1 MTGAFSNKKSHKKR
15 VLKSRKTFKIKY
27 GFFFLTGEPQ
37 QGDFKPSPCMTI
49 VCFLDILML
58 FANLFIHIETAEIL
72 DEDFVKS
79 SKGERL
85 LKGLGIIGIS
95 VCINSILMLNVHE
108 SNVFFLANL
117 LNGVILSNIVPL
129 VYIYQNPKMA
139 KCIINDV
146 FKPLRCIFK
155 RNIVIHP
162 LIE

>member
-1 MTGAFSNKKSHKKR
+1 M
-15 VLKSRKTFKIKY
+15 
-27 GFFFLTGEPQ
+27 LTGEPQ

-49 VCFLDILML
+49 ACFLDLMML
-58 FANLFIHIETAEIL
+58 FANLFIHFETAEIL

-95 VCINSILMLNVHE
+95 VCINSILILNVHE
-108 SNVFFLANL
+108 SNLFFIANL
-117 LNGVILSNIVPL
+117 LNGVILSNILPL
-129 VYIYQNPKMA
+129 VYIYQNPKMT

-155 RNIVIHP
+155 RNVVIHP